1 MHKEDIFL
9 GLWMLRMNIWM
20 FHKTGVPLN
29 HPFIDRFSIV
39 VNPPSLGTPMY
50 GTPCIIYIYIMC
62 VYVRFSV
69 CCYTSINSPSLSR

>member
-29 HPFIDRFSIV
+29 HPFIGRFSIV

-50 GTPCIIYIYIMC
+50 GTPCIIYIYIYNVC
-62 VYVRFSV
+62 VCSV
-69 CCYTSINSPSLSR
+69 LGLLLYIYKLSLSI